1 MTASCWASSIRH
13 PPLPHCPNVISILRI
28 FYSFFWFWIGIDL
41 NLHLHFSDCP
51 LCWCRLQGNPRTSLW
66 RRRCKW
72 WRSKSWWIGRWRL
85 WMSGCHQ
92 NQIES
97 DAFLG
102 RNIIKIWRRSVDR
115 IFTPSCQ
122 FERQTLV
129 DTSHRHDRHQIYLQQ
144 RKYQEFNLYL
154 QYLRKRE
161 KRDLLWHFERE
172 SLCKAFIWPDWTDLT
187 LGIKTI
193 YAWIQ
198 RKNNNK

>member
-1 MTASCWASSIRH
+1 
-13 PPLPHCPNVISILRI
+13 
-28 FYSFFWFWIGIDL
+28 
-41 NLHLHFSDCP
+41 
-51 LCWCRLQGNPRTSLW
+51 
-66 RRRCKW
+66 
-72 WRSKSWWIGRWRL
+72 
-85 WMSGCHQ
+85 MSGCHQ

-144 RKYQEFNLYL
+144 RKYQEFNSYL
-154 QYLRKRE
+154 QYLGKRE
-161 KRDLLWHFERE
+161 KRDFLWHFERE
-172 SLCKAFIWPDWTDLT
+172 SPCKAFIRPDLT

-193 YAWIQ
+193 YA
-198 RKNNNK
+198 

>member
-129 DTSHRHDRHQIYLQQ
+129 DTSHRHDRHQIYLQE
-144 RKYQEFNLYL
+144 RKYQEFNSYL

-161 KRDLLWHFERE
+161 KRDLLWHF
-172 SLCKAFIWPDWTDLT
+172 SLFMHKYNK
-187 LGIKTI
+187 KTI
-193 YAWIQ
+193 I
-198 RKNNNK
+198 NNTMRVKEAIFV